1 MKDSKDKENRISN
14 LKNMFDH
21 MNDDETEEKSE
32 EKKDELDDIEED
44 EELINFLNEGME
56 EYELDDE
63 YIYRPGKDSIEAVN
77 LENDAEI
84 DENFII
90 ETDINEKIDKESQVV
105 NKASGYE
112 DAINENFDN
121 MVNFKIGEKPILAI
135 VSLILGIIFII
146 ASVIVFNS
154 GTDRIVDN
162 VVSGENNFLVVLLI
176 IIGALLIIY
185 GLFKILNVK
194 NPFDSMFDSMNDDE
208 EPTEK
213 LQKAEEKPEEPTI
226 PKSNIPLDKE
236 SYKIGEFDMDELKS
250 SLKKSFSKTVNKPEK
265 THEEV
270 EEEID
275 VENLPPAREK
285 DPDDKGLIKEEIEER
300 DYEQAQLDGESIDEI
315 FADVEDLKDEK

>member
-21 MNDDETEEKSE
+21 MNDDETEEKAE

-194 NPFDSMFDSMNDDE
+194 NPFDSMFDSMNEDE
-208 EPTEK
+208 EPDEK

-250 SLKKSFSKTVNKPEK
+250 SLKKSFSKTVEK
-265 THEEV
+265 SEEA

>member
-63 YIYRPGKDSIEAVN
+63 YIYRPGKESIEAIN
-77 LENDAEI
+77 LEDDAQI

-105 NKASGYE
+105 NQASGYE

-121 MVNFKIGEKPILAI
+121 MVNLKIGEKPILAI

-194 NPFDSMFDSMNDDE
+194 NPFDSMFDSMNEDE
-208 EPTEK
+208 EPDEK

-250 SLKKSFSKTVNKPEK
+250 TLKKSFSKTVKKSDEK
-265 THEEV
+265 SDES

>member
-135 VSLILGIIFII
+135 VSLILGIIFIV

-250 SLKKSFSKTVNKPEK
+250 SLKKSFSKTVEK
-265 THEEV
+265 SEEA

-285 DPDDKGLIKEEIEER
+285 NPDDKGLIKEEIEER